1 MKDSLQRVLRSQGC
15 EMAILFLRVFIGGV
29 MLLHMIGK
37 LQDYDNYVLN
47 FQSIV
52 GLNHATSVALPIYF
66 EGLFAVM
73 IIMGG
78 GTRLA
83 AALMAIVMI
92 VSICEA
98 LMLGT
103 VTDGESKLEFIYI
116 GIYITLVISGG
127 GRYAISSMFLNRK
140 NVPNR

>member
-52 GLNHATSVALPIYF
+52 GLNHATSFALSILF

-73 IIMGG
+73 IIMGV

-98 LMLGT
+98 LMQGT

-127 GRYAISSMFLNRK
+127 GRYAISTMFINRK

>member
-52 GLNHATSVALPIYF
+52 GLNHATSFALSILF

-73 IIMGG
+73 IIMGV

-83 AALMAIVMI
+83 ASLMAIVMI

-98 LMLGT
+98 LMQGT
-103 VTDGESKLEFIYI
+103 VTDAESKLEFIYI

-127 GRYAISSMFLNRK
+127 GQYAISAMFLNRK

>member
-52 GLNHATSVALPIYF
+52 GLNHATSFALSILF

-73 IIMGG
+73 IIMGV

-98 LMLGT
+98 LMQGT

>member
-52 GLNHATSVALPIYF
+52 GLNHATSFALSILF

-73 IIMGG
+73 IIMGV

-83 AALMAIVMI
+83 ASLMAIVMI

-98 LMLGT
+98 LMQGT
-103 VTDGESKLEFIYI
+103 VTDAESKLEFIYI

-127 GRYAISSMFLNRK
+127 GRYAISTMFLNRK

>member
-52 GLNHATSVALPIYF
+52 GLNHATSFALSILF

-73 IIMGG
+73 IIMGV

-83 AALMAIVMI
+83 AVLMAVVMI

-98 LMLGT
+98 LMQGT

-127 GRYAISSMFLNRK
+127 GRYAISTMFLNRK

>member
-52 GLNHATSVALPIYF
+52 GLNHATSFALSILF

-73 IIMGG
+73 IIMGV

-98 LMLGT
+98 LMQGT
-103 VTDGESKLEFIYI
+103 VTDAESKLEFIYI

-127 GRYAISSMFLNRK
+127 GRYAISTMFLNRK

>member
-52 GLNHATSVALPIYF
+52 GLNHATSFALSILF

-73 IIMGG
+73 IIMGV

-98 LMLGT
+98 LMQGT
-103 VTDGESKLEFIYI
+103 VTDAESKLEFIYI

>member
-1 MKDSLQRVLRSQGC
+1 MKDSLQRVLRSQGR

-52 GLNHATSVALPIYF
+52 GLNHATSFALSILF

-73 IIMGG
+73 IIMGV

-83 AALMAIVMI
+83 ASLMAIVMI

-98 LMLGT
+98 LMQGT
-103 VTDGESKLEFIYI
+103 VTDAESKLEFIYI

-127 GRYAISSMFLNRK
+127 GRYAISTMFLNRK

>member
-52 GLNHATSVALPIYF
+52 GLNHATSFALSILF

-73 IIMGG
+73 IIMGV

>member
-1 MKDSLQRVLRSQGC
+1 MKDSLQRVLRSQGR

-52 GLNHATSVALPIYF
+52 GLNHATSFALSILF

-73 IIMGG
+73 IIMGV

-98 LMLGT
+98 LMQGT
-103 VTDGESKLEFIYI
+103 VTDAESKLEFIYI
-116 GIYITLVISGG
+116 GIYISLVISGG
-127 GRYAISSMFLNRK
+127 GRYAISTMFLNRK

>member
-52 GLNHATSVALPIYF
+52 GLNHATSFALSILF

-73 IIMGG
+73 IIMGV

-116 GIYITLVISGG
+116 GIYISLVISGG
-127 GRYAISSMFLNRK
+127 GRYAISTMFLNRK

>member
-47 FQSIV
+47 LQSIV
-52 GLNHATSVALPIYF
+52 GLNHATSFALSILF

-73 IIMGG
+73 IIMGV

-98 LMLGT
+98 LMQGT
-103 VTDGESKLEFIYI
+103 VTDAESKLEFIYI

>member
-52 GLNHATSVALPIYF
+52 GLNHATSFALSILF

-73 IIMGG
+73 IIMGV
-78 GTRLA
+78 GTRLSA
-83 AALMAIVMI
+83 SLMAIVMI

-98 LMLGT
+98 LMQGT
-103 VTDGESKLEFIYI
+103 VTDAESKLEFIYI

-127 GRYAISSMFLNRK
+127 GRYAISTMFLNRK

>member
-29 MLLHMIGK
+29 MLLLMIGK

-52 GLNHATSVALPIYF
+52 GLNHATSFALSILF

-73 IIMGG
+73 IIMGV

-98 LMLGT
+98 LMQGT
-103 VTDGESKLEFIYI
+103 VTDAESKLEFIYI

>member
-52 GLNHATSVALPIYF
+52 GLNHATSFALSILF

-73 IIMGG
+73 IIMGV

-98 LMLGT
+98 LMQET

>member
-52 GLNHATSVALPIYF
+52 GLNHATSFALSILF

-73 IIMGG
+73 IIMGV

-98 LMLGT
+98 LMQGT

-127 GRYAISSMFLNRK
+127 GRYAISTMFLNRK

>member
-52 GLNHATSVALPIYF
+52 GLNHATSFALSILF

-73 IIMGG
+73 IIMGV

-98 LMLGT
+98 LMQGT

-116 GIYITLVISGG
+116 GIYISLVISGG

>member
-52 GLNHATSVALPIYF
+52 GLNHATSFALSILF

-73 IIMGG
+73 IIMGV

-127 GRYAISSMFLNRK
+127 GRYAISTMFLNRK

>member
-52 GLNHATSVALPIYF
+52 GLNHATSFALSILF

-73 IIMGG
+73 IIMGV

-98 LMLGT
+98 LMQGT
-103 VTDGESKLEFIYI
+103 VTDAESKLEFIYI
-116 GIYITLVISGG
+116 GIYITLVLSGS
-127 GRYAISSMFLNRK
+127 GRYAISTMFLNRK

>member
-52 GLNHATSVALPIYF
+52 GLNHATSFALSILF

-73 IIMGG
+73 IIMGV
-78 GTRLA
+78 GTRLS

-98 LMLGT
+98 LMQGT
-103 VTDGESKLEFIYI
+103 VTDAESKLEFIYI
-116 GIYITLVISGG
+116 GIYISLVISGG
-127 GRYAISSMFLNRK
+127 GRYAISTMFLNRK

>member
-52 GLNHATSVALPIYF
+52 GLNHATSFALSILF

-73 IIMGG
+73 IIMGV

-83 AALMAIVMI
+83 ASLMAIVMI

>member
-37 LQDYDNYVLN
+37 MQDYDNYVLN

-52 GLNHATSVALPIYF
+52 GLNHATSFALSILF

-73 IIMGG
+73 IIMGV

-98 LMLGT
+98 LMQGT

-127 GRYAISSMFLNRK
+127 GRYAISTMFLNRK

>member
-52 GLNHATSVALPIYF
+52 GLNHATSFALSILF

-73 IIMGG
+73 IIMGV

-83 AALMAIVMI
+83 ASLMAIVMI

-98 LMLGT
+98 LMQGT
-103 VTDGESKLEFIYI
+103 VTDAESKLEFIYI

>member
-52 GLNHATSVALPIYF
+52 GLNHATSFALSILF

-73 IIMGG
+73 IIMGV

-98 LMLGT
+98 LMQGT
-103 VTDGESKLEFIYI
+103 VTDAESKLEFIYI
-116 GIYITLVISGG
+116 GIYISLVISGG
-127 GRYAISSMFLNRK
+127 GRYAISTMFLNRK

>member
-52 GLNHATSVALPIYF
+52 GLNHDTSFALSIFF

-73 IIMGG
+73 IIMGV

-83 AALMAIVMI
+83 ASLMAIVMI

-127 GRYAISSMFLNRK
+127 GRYAISTMFLNRK

>member
-47 FQSIV
+47 FQSII
-52 GLNHATSVALPIYF
+52 GLNHATSFALSILF

-73 IIMGG
+73 IIMGV

-98 LMLGT
+98 LMQGT
-103 VTDGESKLEFIYI
+103 VTDAESKLEFIYI

-127 GRYAISSMFLNRK
+127 GRYAISTMFLNRK

>member
-37 LQDYDNYVLN
+37 LQDYDDYVLN

-52 GLNHATSVALPIYF
+52 GLNHATSFALSILF

-73 IIMGG
+73 IIMGV

-98 LMLGT
+98 LMQGT

-127 GRYAISSMFLNRK
+127 GRYAISTMFLNRK

>member
-1 MKDSLQRVLRSQGC
+1 MKDSLQRVLRNQGR

-52 GLNHATSVALPIYF
+52 GLNHATSFALSILF

-73 IIMGG
+73 IIMGV

-98 LMLGT
+98 LMQGT
-103 VTDGESKLEFIYI
+103 VTDAESKLEFIYI

-127 GRYAISSMFLNRK
+127 GRYAISTMFLNRK

>member
-52 GLNHATSVALPIYF
+52 GLNHATSFALTIFF

-73 IIMGG
+73 IIMGV
-78 GTRLA
+78 GTRLSA
-83 AALMAIVMI
+83 SLMAIVMI

-98 LMLGT
+98 LMQGT

-127 GRYAISSMFLNRK
+127 GRYAISTMFLNRK